1 MTNPRHR
8 TRAFSLVEV
17 VIAVGIVT
25 FGLVGIYS
33 LLPAGLRSVEESRNE
48 GLAVELLAKAE
59 IDLRTCVPGS
69 NSSMLGINPYAATT
83 ATNVFFMGKN
93 GMVVGTTNEA
103 DFKLT
108 AINRPG
114 ANPQIAAWN
123 LRVAW
128 PPQAANPSDSIE
140 TLVFLN
146 RLSQ

>member
-1 MTNPRHR
+1 MNHLRHR
-8 TRAFSLVEV
+8 VLAFSLVEV

-33 LLPAGLRSVEESRNE
+33 LLPAGLSSVEESSKE
-48 GLAVELLAKAE
+48 GRAVELLAKAE
-59 IDLRTCVPGS
+59 IDLRNCVPGS
-69 NSSMLGINPYAATT
+69 SSSTLGINPYAPSAV
-83 ATNVFFMGKN
+83 TNVFLLGKN
-93 GMVVGTTNEA
+93 GTVVTTTNNA

-108 AINRPG
+108 AINRPSG
-114 ANPQIAAWN
+114 NPQIAAWN
-123 LRVAW
+123 LQVAW